1 MGLTA
6 FGAGLPLANII
17 LDTFLISDA
26 VGKIIV
32 VVLVLAS
39 IVAWCIMLAKHLE
52 LRRVERSD
60 HAFHRTFD
68 RQENPL
74 EIYVRGPAHPD
85 SPMARVYDKACLA
98 LKREFETQA
107 HKQHRT
113 LDRIDL
119 SQEKL
124 SALQIDS
131 IRKAAECEAANQIL
145 LIEDQMSWLG
155 TVYTTAPMMGL
166 FGTVWGVM
174 AAFHGM
180 GQHGTANIAAVAP
193 GISSA
198 MLTTVVGLLVAIP
211 SAIGCNKL
219 NEKIRFLGIQL
230 ENFPEEF
237 ATKLQQA
244 FLYE

>member
-1 MGLTA
+1 M
-6 FGAGLPLANII
+6 
-17 LDTFLISDA
+17 
-26 VGKIIV
+26 
-32 VVLVLAS
+32 
-39 IVAWCIMLAKHLE
+39 
-52 LRRVERSD
+52 
-60 HAFHRTFD
+60 
-68 RQENPL
+68 
-74 EIYVRGPAHPD
+74 
-85 SPMARVYDKACLA
+85 
-98 LKREFETQA
+98 
-107 HKQHRT
+107 
-113 LDRIDL
+113 
-119 SQEKL
+119 
-124 SALQIDS
+124 
-131 IRKAAECEAANQIL
+131 AECEAANQIL

-180 GQHGTANIAAVAP
+180 GQHGTPNIAAVAP

-219 NEKIRFLGIQL
+219 NEKIRFLGIQM

>member
-1 MGLTA
+1 MGLTV
-6 FGAGLPLANII
+6 FSAGLPLANIV

-26 VGKIIV
+26 VGKVIV
-32 VVLVLAS
+32 VALVLAS

-60 HAFHRTFD
+60 RDFHRAFD

-85 SPMARVYDKACLA
+85 SPMARVYDKACQA

-119 SQEKL
+119 LQEKL

-131 IRKAAECEAANQIL
+131 IRKVGECEAANQIL

-180 GQHGTANIAAVAP
+180 GQHGTPNIAAVAP

-198 MLTTVVGLLVAIP
+198 MLTTVVGLMVAIP
-211 SAIGCNKL
+211 SAAGCNKL

-237 ATKLQQA
+237 AAKLQQA